1 MKKRMLIFTVMA
13 VLFFTFSTAQAGIVN
28 TWTSESTFLA
38 ANAGLSMESFES
50 YANGTP
56 LPLTTA
62 GFVVS
67 TDNTSWGSFNSI
79 NNLMASNGSKSV
91 RYGADNGD
99 SIFFTFNAP
108 LNVFGMY
115 IMDFGTTGGNPVL
128 TFYDNQGDSQ
138 VVIAGNYPSYN
149 SIFYGAQLSSAITQV
164 QFTMTGGGNGDGIYF
179 DSVYSGVAAPIP
191 ASLWLLGAGFVGLLG
206 MRKKMSS

>member
-1 MKKRMLIFTVMA
+1 M
-13 VLFFTFSTAQAGIVN
+13 
-28 TWTSESTFLA
+28 
-38 ANAGLSMESFES
+38 
-50 YANGTP
+50 
-56 LPLTTA
+56 A

-67 TDNTSWGSFNSI
+67 TDNTSWGFFNSI

-91 RYGADNGD
+91 RYGADDGD
-99 SIFFTFNAP
+99 SIFFTFNTP

-115 IMDFGTTGGNPVL
+115 IMDFGTNGGNPVL

-179 DSVYSGVAAPIP
+179 DSAYSGVAAPIP
-191 ASLWLLGAGFVGLLG
+191 ASFWLLGSRLCRTLRHEKKNELLIRIKQEFEG
-206 MRKKMSS
+206 RGRL